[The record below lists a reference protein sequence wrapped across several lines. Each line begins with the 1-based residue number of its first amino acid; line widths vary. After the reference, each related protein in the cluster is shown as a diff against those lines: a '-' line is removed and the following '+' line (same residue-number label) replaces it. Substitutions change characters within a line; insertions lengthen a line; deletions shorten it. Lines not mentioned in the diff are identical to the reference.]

1 MLFGKKKSLPISDV
15 EGMLSSGTP
24 EEAIRSKLRQD
35 GFSDE
40 EASKCIEQAK
50 VKVGVVAPQPYSQ
63 EAPLPW
69 EAQQYPAEQQPA
81 EFAQEQYEQQPQQ
94 QQQSVAQEEFQ
105 MLLQT
110 AIENLKNEMEQK
122 LQELE
127 GRLERV
133 GELEDKLQTIISS
146 LEEMKGKYSVLI
158 EKSDQFGKYEQ
169 ELGEVRGNV
178 NSVLQILKTTLPPVI
193 KTLQE
198 IKAQKPAPKKSDIEH
213 LL

>member
-1 MLFGKKKSLPISDV
+1 MIFGKKRSLPIADV
-15 EGMLSSGTP
+15 EGMLTSGTP
-24 EEAIRSKLRQD
+24 EDAIRSKLKQD

-40 EASKCIEQAK
+40 EISKCMEQAR
-50 VKVGVVAPQPYSQ
+50 VKVGVVAPQQYQQ
-63 EAPLPW
+63 EQMPW
-69 EAQQYPAEQQPA
+69 EAVP
-81 EFAQEQYEQQPQQ
+81 QEQAADAGQEQAP

-105 MLLQT
+105 ILLQT
-110 AIENLKNEMEQK
+110 AIENLKSEMEQK

-146 LEEMKGKYSVLI
+146 LEEMKGKYSVLL
-158 EKSDQFGKYEQ
+158 EKSDQFAKYEE

-198 IKAQKPAPKKSDIEH
+198 IKEQKPAPKKDIEH

>member
-1 MLFGKKKSLPISDV
+1 MIFGKKRSLPIAEV
-15 EGMLSSGTP
+15 EGMLTSGTP
-24 EEAIRSKLRQD
+24 EEAIKSKLKQD
-35 GFSDE
+35 GFSDDE
-40 EASKCIEQAK
+40 VSKCIEQAR
-50 VKVGVVAPQPYSQ
+50 VKVGVVAPQQYQQ
-63 EAPLPW
+63 EAMPW
-69 EAQQYPAEQQPA
+69 EAVPQEQAAEFGQEQQYA
-81 EFAQEQYEQQPQQ
+81 QQPQP

-158 EKSDQFGKYEQ
+158 DKSDQFAKYED
-169 ELGEVRGNV
+169 ELGEVKGNV

-198 IKAQKPAPKKSDIEH
+198 IKEQKPAPKKSDVEH

>member
-50 VKVGVVAPQPYSQ
+50 VKVGVAAPQPYSQ

-81 EFAQEQYEQQPQQ
+81 EQYEQAAPQQ

-146 LEEMKGKYSVLI
+146 LEEMKGKYSVLL